1 VRHYGLDF
9 KDTALLKQALTHR
22 SYLSVTGGLA
32 SESNER
38 LEFLGDSVLG
48 LVTSEHLFRT
58 RPSEHEGQLTKTKS
72 LLVSKAILSRRALA
86 MGLGKFVLMSHS
98 EIESGGRQRL
108 SILADAFESVIGA
121 IYLDLG
127 FEAARGFIE
136 RWLLDDAPEIV
147 ADKRH
152 VNYKSHLQEYV
163 QSTFRTHPV
172 YRIRS
177 EMGPDH
183 SKHFMVEV
191 AAGRRV
197 LGEGRGKNKKEA
209 EQAAARQA
217 LDRVSESRG
226 REGRERP
233 DREPPRDRP
242 DRELPRDRDRDRQ
255 AQREPREHHDRR
267 EPRES
272 RERTEPRESRERME
286 PRDREAARHDAPR
299 HDAPQQAGTF
309 IERGPETER
318 AAEGESGRRGR
329 RRGRRGGRGLRRPEG
344 VHEGGSEIRS
354 AETGETKAPAQPG
367 PTATPAPQR
376 PVVARGPM
384 REPRFERPRE
394 IEPLPPAAAEDDI
407 EEIGR
412 PEGPPGE
419 RFVDP
424 YATRSPIQAEPRIAP
439 MRPASVEPQ
448 PPRGEPQGG
457 GNPPDTSDDPWTERI
472 ESEAADASQETGEKR
487 PDAAE
492 PGAAERSR
500 GPIYGRRRGRR
511 N

>member
-1 VRHYGLDF
+1 M
-9 KDTALLKQALTHR
+9 
-22 SYLSVTGGLA
+22 
-32 SESNER
+32 
-38 LEFLGDSVLG
+38 LG

-86 MGLGKFVLMSHS
+86 MGLGKFVLLSHS

-121 IYLDLG
+121 IYLDIG

-136 RWLLDDAPEIV
+136 RWLLNDAPEIV

-152 VNYKSHLQEYV
+152 VNYKSHLQEFV

-217 LDRVSESRG
+217 LDRVSETRG
-226 REGRERP
+226 QG
-233 DREPPRDRP
+233 RDRP
-242 DRELPRDRDRDRQ
+242 DREAPRERADREPPRERDRQ
-255 AQREPREHHDRR
+255 AQREPRDRHDRR
-267 EPRES
+267 EPRESRDRMEPRES

-286 PRDREAARHDAPR
+286 PRDREAVRHDAPR
-299 HDAPQQAGTF
+299 RDAPQQTGTV
-309 IERGPETER
+309 IERGPEPDSAT
-318 AAEGESGRRGR
+318 EGEGGRRGR

-344 VHEGGSEIRS
+344 AHEAGSEMRS
-354 AETGETKAPAQPG
+354 AEPGEMKAPPAQPG
-367 PTATPAPQR
+367 PAAAPAPQR
-376 PVVARGPM
+376 PPMARGPI
-384 REPRFERPRE
+384 REQRFERPRE
-394 IEPLPPAAAEDDI
+394 IEPLPPAASEDDI

-424 YATRSPIQAEPRIAP
+424 YATRSPAPAEPRVAP
-439 MRPASVEPQ
+439 MRPASVESQPQ
-448 PPRGEPQGG
+448 RAETRGG
-457 GNPPDTSDDPWTERI
+457 GRPTDTSDDPWTEQI
-472 ESEAADASQETGEKR
+472 ESEASDVSKEPGESR